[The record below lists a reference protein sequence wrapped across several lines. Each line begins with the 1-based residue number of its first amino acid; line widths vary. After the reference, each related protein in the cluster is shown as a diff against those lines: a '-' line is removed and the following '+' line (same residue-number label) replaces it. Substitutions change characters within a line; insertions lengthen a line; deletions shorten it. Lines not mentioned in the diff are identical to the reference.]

1 MIQVEGG
8 QNKVDSPLSVLEHGI
23 LESELGKKKKKKKR
37 KEICSE
43 ILSLSPSEKAH
54 FLRVIILSC
63 VCDART
69 LVSVM
74 SMKMITQWIVSG
86 EARGWNQT
94 PESCPHSLSEYQA
107 RVLSWQQGGNG
118 I

>member
-23 LESELGKKKKKKKR
+23 LESELGKKKKR
-37 KEICSE
+37 KEICIE

-74 SMKMITQWIVSG
+74 SMKRITQRIVSG
-86 EARGWNQT
+86 EA
-94 PESCPHSLSEYQA
+94 
-107 RVLSWQQGGNG
+107 
-118 I
+118 